1 MQKIMAAA
9 FVTAAFC
16 VGAQAEMPAPSLKS
30 VAPALKAVPA
40 VPAVPGVAGAAATTS
55 LSGAVAVPAAASA
68 SVATPAASMPAEKA
82 DAKKKGGMMDSM
94 KKVPVD
100 KVIDKVM

>member
-1 MQKIMAAA
+1 MKKVMAATVFAAA
-9 FVTAAFC
+9 FCA
-16 VGAQAEMPAPSLKS
+16 GAQAEMPAPSLKS

-55 LSGAVAVPAAASA
+55 LSGAAAASA
-68 SVATPAASMPAEKA
+68 SMATPAASMPAEKA